1 MPVLLE
7 YRIMQIDYFTQS
19 QNHHLMNR
27 AQFAELNAFVAVAE
41 RANFARA
48 AAHLGINAST
58 ISQTI
63 RALEERLGMRLLNR
77 TTRSVALTE
86 AGEKLLERI
95 RPAITELGAAVEDLN
110 ELRDTPTGTL
120 RLNMSSVAA
129 EVVLAPVVKSFLA
142 AYPAISLDVVVDD
155 TNADIVSGRFDAG
168 IRVGRRVARDM
179 QAVRVTE
186 PSRLIAVAS
195 PEYLSRHP
203 APKTPPD
210 LQQHNCIR
218 FRKELQ
224 CMPWEFS
231 KGKSKFEMS
240 VNGSLTVNSMD
251 WSMRAALDGIGIGYT
266 IESYVSGHIA
276 AGRLVPLLLDWSRE
290 HHSYYLCYTGRR
302 QLPVPLKV
310 FTAFLRQQRTRY
322 TGGSAAENGWTEK

>member
-1 MPVLLE
+1 
-7 YRIMQIDYFTQS
+7 
-19 QNHHLMNR
+19 MNR

-63 RALEERLGMRLLNR
+63 RALEDRLGMRLLNR

-120 RLNMSSVAA
+120 RLNMSTIAA
-129 EVVLAPVVKSFLA
+129 EVVLAPVMKAFLA

-186 PSRLIAVAS
+186 PSRLIAIAS
-195 PEYLSRHP
+195 PEYLLRHP

-224 CMPWEFS
+224 CLPWEFS

-251 WSMRAALDGIGIGYT
+251 WSVRATLDGIGIGYT
-266 IESYVSGHIA
+266 IESYVSAHIA
-276 AGRLVPLLLDWSRE
+276 SGRLVPLLLDWSRE

>member
-1 MPVLLE
+1 
-7 YRIMQIDYFTQS
+7 MQIDYFVWP
-19 QNHHLMNR
+19 QNQKVMNR

-63 RALEERLGMRLLNR
+63 RALEDRLGMRLLNR
-77 TTRSVALTE
+77 TTRSVALTV

-110 ELRDTPTGTL
+110 ELRDTPAGTL
-120 RLNMSSVAA
+120 RLNVSSVAA
-129 EVVLAPVVKSFLA
+129 EVVLAPVMKSFLA
-142 AYPAISLDVVVDD
+142 TYPAISLDIVVDD

-179 QAVRVTE
+179 QVVRVTE
-186 PSRLIAVAS
+186 PSRLIAFAS
-195 PEYLSRHP
+195 PEYLSLHP
-203 APKTPPD
+203 APKSPPD
-210 LQQHNCIR
+210 LQQHNCIS
-218 FRKELQ
+218 FRKDLQ

-240 VNGSLTVNSMD
+240 VSGSLTVNNMD
-251 WSMRAALDGIGIGYT
+251 LAVRAALDGIGIGYT
-266 IESYVSGHIA
+266 IESCIAAHIA
-276 AGRLVPLLLDWSRE
+276 AGRLVPLLVDWSPE
-290 HHSYYLCYTGRR
+290 HHSYYLYYTGRR

-322 TGGSAAENGWTEK
+322 TGSSAAENGVQK

>member
-1 MPVLLE
+1 
-7 YRIMQIDYFTQS
+7 
-19 QNHHLMNR
+19 MNR

-63 RALEERLGMRLLNR
+63 RALEDRLGMRLLNR

-120 RLNMSSVAA
+120 RLNVSSVAA
-129 EVVLAPVVKSFLA
+129 EVVLAPVMKSFLTT
-142 AYPAISLDVVVDD
+142 YPAIALDIVVDD
-155 TNADIVSGRFDAG
+155 SNADIVSGRFDAG
-168 IRVGRRVARDM
+168 IRVGRRVARDL
-179 QAVRVTE
+179 QAVRITE
-186 PSRLIAVAS
+186 PSRLIAIAS
-195 PEYLSRHP
+195 PQYLASHP
-203 APKTPPD
+203 APKAPTD

-218 FRKELQ
+218 FRKEQ
-224 CMPWEFS
+224 HCMDWEFS

-240 VNGSLTVNSMD
+240 VSGSLTVNSMD
-251 WSMRAALDGIGIGYT
+251 LLVRAALDGIGIGYT
-266 IESYVSGHIA
+266 IESYVSAHIA
-276 AGRLVPLLLDWSRE
+276 GGRLIPLLLDWSLE

-310 FTAFLRQQRTRY
+310 FAAFLREQGTRY
-322 TGGSAAENGWTEK
+322 TAASNGNERA